1 LADKDYAQAKNFA
14 GLALQINNNLLI
26 SRVVAGISAYQLKE
40 PELAHS
46 HWVKDQL
53 SLTHPA
59 QRLLNSLRL
68 QLSYIDENIAALL
81 EQLDVDLL
89 TSSAQ
94 ELFNLVRVD
103 TAERLLSKA
112 P

>member
-1 LADKDYAQAKNFA
+1 
-14 GLALQINNNLLI
+14 
-26 SRVVAGISAYQLKE
+26 
-40 PELAHS
+40 
-46 HWVKDQL
+46 
-53 SLTHPA
+53 
-59 QRLLNSLRL
+59 
-68 QLSYIDENIAALL
+68 LSYIDENIAALL